1 MHAGGWEPHM
11 VVVEHVIMPLI
22 KFCVKSWRQSVNKT
36 ENRRAEHA
44 ESGRHSNYKTGGQ
57 QQQILK

>member
-1 MHAGGWEPHM
+1 M

-36 ENRRAEHA
+36 ENRRVEHA